1 MSKRSI
7 EEASTSNDS
16 PQLNKV
22 AKITEHEPL
31 DIIDINKTKSLLLA
45 RLNGK
50 ELPDQLYG
58 VDKEYNTLHRILKQ
72 TVTAG
77 ESNSCLLVGNRGT
90 GKSALVKSVLRD
102 LQKLENE
109 FCIVKLN
116 GLTETNDR
124 LALNEISRQLV
135 TEQADQAD
143 RTFTSFADSFD
154 YLLSLLKSGDKSSLP
169 VIFVLDEFDLF
180 AQHPKQAL
188 LYNLFDAAQSAQNP
202 MAVIGLT
209 CRLDTLDL
217 LEKRV
222 KSRFSHRQIYLFP
235 SSNFGEFLDIAKGS
249 LLLPENHRG
258 SKAFNLDL
266 EELFQNPTVNSILR
280 RIFDISKDIRMFQKI
295 CFPPICKLN
304 ATAPFLS
311 IEEFTESSFVQR
323 ADSKTELL
331 KGIALLELVL
341 IISMKKLLEKDV
353 TTFNFQM
360 VYDEYKDFMNR
371 TQVNGMGFGMK
382 LYKRAVAL
390 KAFENLQMFELV
402 CPIDAPGKCPK
413 EYRMTKLM
421 LEQAQVTEAVLKYNC
436 SQMIKKWATG
446 AA

>member
-1 MSKRSI
+1 MSKRTI
-7 EEASTSNDS
+7 EDADIQYDSEQQTKAAKVSNDELS
-16 PQLNKV
+16 
-22 AKITEHEPL
+22 E
-31 DIIDINKTKSLLLA
+31 IDIPKAQSLLLA
-45 RLNGK
+45 RLNGI
-50 ELPDQLYG
+50 ELPHQLHG
-58 VDKEYNTLHRILKQ
+58 IDKEYSTLHRILKQ

-77 ESNSCLLVGNRGT
+77 ESNSCLIVGNRGT
-90 GKSALVKSVLRD
+90 GKTALVRTVLRD

-109 FCIVKLN
+109 FCVVKLN

-135 TEQADQAD
+135 TEQQDQPD

-235 SSNFGEFLDIAKGS
+235 SSNFGEFLDIAKGT
-249 LLLPENHRG
+249 LMLPEDYRG
-258 SKAFNLDL
+258 SDAFNMEL
-266 EELFQNPTVNSILR
+266 EELFQNPTVNGILR

-295 CFPPICKLN
+295 CFPAVCTMKGQ
-304 ATAPFLS
+304 APFLS
-311 IEEFTESSFVQR
+311 IEEFTESSLVQR

-341 IISMKKLLEKDV
+341 IVSMKKLLEKDV

-402 CPIDAPGKCPK
+402 CPVDAPGKCPK

-436 SQMIKKWATG
+436 SQIIKKWATN